1 MNHKKR
7 DAPLMSMDEILEL
20 NNISYDTSTC
30 SDYFTV
36 VDGAVNTYIVDESF
50 NLFDISVVDAYK

>member
-7 DAPLMSMDEILEL
+7 DAPLMTTDEILEL
-20 NNISYDTSTC
+20 NNVSYDTLTC

-36 VDGAVNTYIVDESF
+36 VDGAGNKYIVDESF
-50 NLFDISVVDAYK
+50 NLFDISMIDMYK